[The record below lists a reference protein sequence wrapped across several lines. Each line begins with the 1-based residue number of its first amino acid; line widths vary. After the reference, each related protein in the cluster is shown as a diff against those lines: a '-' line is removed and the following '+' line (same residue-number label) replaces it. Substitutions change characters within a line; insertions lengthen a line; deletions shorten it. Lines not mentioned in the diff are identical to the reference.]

1 MIVKQFRRRAMLA
14 RGPAASHL
22 RAFSLIEAVIG
33 MLIVS
38 ILTLS
43 IYAALTTGF
52 NTVRLARE
60 DQRATQV
67 LIQIM
72 DQLRTVSWNSLTNG
86 TSLPT
91 QTLESFDPEKVIKLG
106 KGVVNANTNA
116 LISKGYYTILTVNN
130 ATNDTTYS
138 SNMREVNVSVTWRS
152 LSGMRRSRDFTTYV
166 ARYGIHNYAN

>member
-1 MIVKQFRRRAMLA
+1 MIVKQFCRRGMLA
-14 RGPAASHL
+14 RGTAASHL

-67 LIQIM
+67 LVQVM

-86 TSLPT
+86 TSLPAY
-91 QTLESFDPEKVIKLG
+91 TLESFDPEKAIKLG
-106 KGVVNANTNA
+106 KGVSNTNA
-116 LISKGYYTILTVNN
+116 LINHGYFTTITVNN

-138 SNMREVNVSVTWRS
+138 SNMKQITVNVTWTS